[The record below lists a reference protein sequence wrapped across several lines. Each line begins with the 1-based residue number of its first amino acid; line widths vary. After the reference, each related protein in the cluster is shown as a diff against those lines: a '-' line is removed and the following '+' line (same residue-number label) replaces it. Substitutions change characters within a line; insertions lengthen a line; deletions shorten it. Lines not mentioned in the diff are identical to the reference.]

1 MAVSSRCRSLLILQ
15 HLSDQ
20 EVKQLYD
27 KMRPEPITVG
37 ADKLALPAGFHP
49 TPCHYILFTDDM
61 AFCPGHWRDMA
72 DKLSSIHPTQVHT
85 LPGHHFG
92 YMERPEEVINTLN
105 SVLR

>member
-1 MAVSSRCRSLLILQ
+1 MQAI
-15 HLSDQ
+15 
-20 EVKQLYD
+20 
-27 KMRPEPITVG
+27 
-37 ADKLALPAGFHP
+37 
-49 TPCHYILFTDDM
+49 
-61 AFCPGHWRDMA
+61 CPGHWRDMA